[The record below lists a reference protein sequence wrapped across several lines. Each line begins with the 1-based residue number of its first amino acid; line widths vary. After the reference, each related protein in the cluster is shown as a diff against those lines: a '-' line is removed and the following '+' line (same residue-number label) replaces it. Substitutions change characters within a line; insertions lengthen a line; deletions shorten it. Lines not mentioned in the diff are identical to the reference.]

1 MQKRNRK
8 QWMAGVLAVSMV
20 CSLGTVPVKAKQ
32 KLVKPAIQKV
42 YSASQGQLIVVYKK
56 TAKAKKYQIQ
66 ISKDKKFKKQVKK
79 KQAGAKVTKV
89 TFKGLAK
96 GTYYVRVRSQYK
108 VGAKKKYS
116 AFSKVK
122 KIVLKAVKKTV
133 TDTKNTATPVP
144 TKNPAGNRYD
154 DDWLGDL
161 IFGGGGNGGNTGG
174 ASTPKPI
181 TTPDTAPVRT
191 PEPTEPTA
199 VPEPI
204 DLSNFTVDRDKTTLF
219 YNGKEQHPSMLI
231 MSDDYYYLKEN
242 IDYNVT
248 YTNNVNAGTAEYC
261 IKGIGNYAG
270 EIRGTFEI
278 EKNVPKN
285 DGHFLGKQVAVGDT
299 VDVVYDE
306 VPEGVCT
313 YRTYDY
319 DGGDEVS
326 DVIEVNDKGQLIPKK
341 AGVVDVKV
349 SIAASRNYIA
359 MEYKIGTLHICN
371 DKNPV
376 SGLDVITYSDET
388 TDKTATVNALVEN
401 NTETLE
407 TSFYSEASDAWIDQ
421 HVRFEVEDATPPAYT
436 RAFKFA
442 GQDCTAPSL
451 KVENTTE
458 QFRKNRWYGEKTV
471 VGPVFNNA
479 PKNFD
484 QIALSS
490 RKIIITAGNG
500 VRVCKVKAYVD
511 DVLYDVSYLAASPH
525 DEDDNSLD
533 DELYTLMR
541 HKIEARLWTDDM
553 TNLQKLYALA
563 NYINNT
569 THYPGAGCTKK
580 DINPTFYNDFSVDG
594 IGLFYYLFPMPTLNR
609 VMDLQGGITTCI
621 GVTVV
626 QRAATE
632 DLKLPYLYDSSTKTV
647 ADGEGVWLAVGS
659 ASSNPSVGSH
669 YSVIY
674 KDANEHKSFVD
685 CQGLIADTTC
695 EQHGCRAKVIQ

>member
-1 MQKRNRK
+1 M
-8 QWMAGVLAVSMV
+8 
-20 CSLGTVPVKAKQ
+20 
-32 KLVKPAIQKV
+32 
-42 YSASQGQLIVVYKK
+42 
-56 TAKAKKYQIQ
+56 
-66 ISKDKKFKKQVKK
+66 
-79 KQAGAKVTKV
+79 
-89 TFKGLAK
+89 
-96 GTYYVRVRSQYK
+96 
-108 VGAKKKYS
+108 
-116 AFSKVK
+116 
-122 KIVLKAVKKTV
+122 
-133 TDTKNTATPVP
+133 
-144 TKNPAGNRYD
+144 
-154 DDWLGDL
+154 
-161 IFGGGGNGGNTGG
+161 
-174 ASTPKPI
+174 
-181 TTPDTAPVRT
+181 
-191 PEPTEPTA
+191 
-199 VPEPI
+199 
-204 DLSNFTVDRDKTTLF
+204 
-219 YNGKEQHPSMLI
+219 
-231 MSDDYYYLKEN
+231 
-242 IDYNVT
+242 
-248 YTNNVNAGTAEYC
+248 
-261 IKGIGNYAG
+261 
-270 EIRGTFEI
+270 
-278 EKNVPKN
+278 
-285 DGHFLGKQVAVGDT
+285 
-299 VDVVYDE
+299 
-306 VPEGVCT
+306 
-313 YRTYDY
+313 
-319 DGGDEVS
+319 
-326 DVIEVNDKGQLIPKK
+326 
-341 AGVVDVKV
+341 KV

-442 GQDCTAPSL
+442 GQDCMSPSL

-674 KDANEHKSFVD
+674 KDANEHKFFVD